1 VTAARIEGH
10 ELKRTPVPLLPLR
23 IFVASPGDLAREREH
38 VVAVVSELN
47 QTTAHD
53 AGFALQVVRWETHAR
68 PDLGR
73 PQQVI
78 FDQIGAIDIFVG
90 LMWQRFGTPTGVAES
105 GTEEEFNAALDAWQ
119 RERWPRVMYYFSRVP
134 IEPPSTIA
142 AAEQLVKVARFRER
156 LNGLGLVWSYAS
168 EEEFR
173 DVFRRHLQDVLRREL
188 AGRVPPLAPE
198 LVALLDVERDACQR
212 DDVAFQTPHLL
223 LAMLREAGTR
233 TVFHDVFPDT
243 FPAFF
248 DRLRRYAAG
257 GNDQPNAPYA
267 PVDWYARKDVQAARM
282 HAVFEGAR
290 HITLRHMLLGF
301 LDTSGNT
308 RAAMS
313 AALGDGGLAIL
324 RERLARNPSRG
335 TPGVDALMGRTA
347 PTLAMEGAD
356 VRRG

>member
-1 VTAARIEGH
+1 M
-10 ELKRTPVPLLPLR
+10 PLIPLR
-23 IFVASPGDLAREREH
+23 IFVASPGDVAREREH

-47 QTTAHD
+47 QTTAQD
-53 AGFALQVVRWETHAR
+53 AGFVLQVVRWETHAR

-78 FDQIGAIDIFVG
+78 FDQIGTIDVFVG

-119 RERWPRVMYYFSRVP
+119 RERWPRVMFYFSRAP
-134 IEPPSTIA
+134 IEPPPTIA

-156 LNGLGLVWSYAS
+156 LSALGLVWLYGS

-198 LVALLDVERDACQR
+198 LVALLDVEREACQR
-212 DDVAFQTPHLL
+212 DDVAVQTPHLL

-233 TVFHDVFPDT
+233 KVLHDVFPDT

-248 DRLRRYAAG
+248 DRLRRYVAG
-257 GNDQPNAPYA
+257 TNDQSTAPYT

-282 HAVFEGAR
+282 LAVLEGAR
-290 HITLRHMLLGF
+290 HVTLRHLLLGF
-301 LDTSGNT
+301 LDTPGNT

-313 AALGDGGLAIL
+313 AALGDGGLATL
-324 RERLARNPSRG
+324 RERLARDPGGG
-335 TPGVDALMGRTA
+335 TPGVDALMGRPA
-347 PTLAMEGAD
+347 PALAMEGTD